1 MLDFITIKIPSMYLN
16 IPPADMFIDRHI
28 GLDGD
33 EINAML
39 STLGLKS
46 LEDLVQKTIP
56 AEILDDTPLN
66 IGVAADELNTIKSLR
81 SIAGKNKVTRSYIGM
96 GYTGTI
102 TPSVILR
109 NILENPGWYTQY
121 TPYQA
126 EISQGRLETLLNFQ
140 TMVCDMTGMEIAN
153 A

>member
-1 MLDFITIKIPSMYLN
+1 MYLN

-102 TPSVILR
+102 TPSVFYVISWKIRLVYSIHSIPGR
-109 NILENPGWYTQY
+109 NQSGTRWKHFEFPDHG
-121 TPYQA
+121 
-126 EISQGRLETLLNFQ
+126 
-140 TMVCDMTGMEIAN
+140 V
-153 A
+153 